1 MWGYRNNNS
10 RGGIM
15 NNNIWFDVEVKP
27 EKAKEIYRAIEE
39 MQGVVDVSEYLR
51 G

>member
-1 MWGYRNNNS
+1 MDK
-10 RGGIM
+10 
-15 NNNIWFDVEVKP
+15 NIWFDVEVKP
-27 EKAKEIYRAIEE
+27 EKAKEIYKAIAE